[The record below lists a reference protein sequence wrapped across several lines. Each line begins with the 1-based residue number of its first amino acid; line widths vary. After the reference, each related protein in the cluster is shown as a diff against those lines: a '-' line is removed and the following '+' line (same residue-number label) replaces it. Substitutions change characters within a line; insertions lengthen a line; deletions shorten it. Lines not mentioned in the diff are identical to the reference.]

1 MIPIL
6 DLMLSDYYRES
17 KRDENIGPYYIFQGK
32 LMREEFLT
40 TPNPHE
46 TDTIESISDS
56 LFFDGK
62 VNVTVTSGWSPTI
75 ERHIPYL
82 VSVLPAKDGLHYAQH
97 FDYLFKPYRDLQHDS
112 FDEFCEY

>member
-1 MIPIL
+1 MSKRTTGLRSIADCVDQSQEFVRQLKASYPL
-6 DLMLSDYYRES
+6 FRVASLLGES

-62 VNVTVTSGWSPTI
+62 VNVTVTLGWSPTI
-75 ERHIPYL
+75 VL
-82 VSVLPAKDGLHYAQH
+82 QAVVS
-97 FDYLFKPYRDLQHDS
+97 LQHQIS
-112 FDEFCEY
+112 PR